1 MLERRPQRAASWIP
15 KGIFTESVEAVTRA
29 NALAETV
36 IGLYKEGLVR
46 QQGLWWNL
54 ETVEFATL
62 SWVDWF
68 NNRRLLQ
75 ANGDMPPAE
84 TKSLYFQQLEGRLEA
99 VLSQSSADNAL
110 KSPRD
115 PPVCAAGWIRRG

>member
-1 MLERRPQRAASWIP
+1 MGGNFHVKYANGASAIADIVQALLERRPQRAASWIP
-15 KGIFTESVEAVTRA
+15 KGIFTESVEAVTQA

-36 IGLYKEGLVR
+36 IGLYKEGLIR

-62 SWVDWF
+62 FWVDWF

-75 ANGDMPPAE
+75 ANGD
-84 TKSLYFQQLEGRLEA
+84 
-99 VLSQSSADNAL
+99 NAL

-115 PPVCAAGWIRRG
+115 PPVCAAGRIRRR